1 VVTYDSLSSIRHERT
16 ESTVRAATICGK
28 RFEKLLRLAL
38 RRFSGSPFL
47 VAIGAT
53 GTSGGRVG

>member
-1 VVTYDSLSSIRHERT
+1 MSQLRKWLRARGFYEVLVMSEA
-16 ESTVRAATICGK
+16 AATICGK

-47 VAIGAT
+47 VAIG
-53 GTSGGRVG
+53 GIGHF

>member
-1 VVTYDSLSSIRHERT
+1 LQTTASPSIRHDRT
-16 ESTVRAATICGK
+16 GSTARAATICGK
-28 RFEKLLRLAL
+28 RFEKLLPLAFRL
-38 RRFSGSPFL
+38 FSGSPFL